1 MIDASR
7 WTGNE
12 RSVIVD
18 ALRTEREHQR
28 ARKRRSTSPIVQSDA
43 QWRLVV
49 IGQALDNIDQT

>member
-12 RSVIVD
+12 RSVVID
-18 ALRTEREHQR
+18 ALRTEREMQ
-28 ARKRRSTSPIVQSDA
+28 RKRKQRSHSPIVASDA

-49 IGQALDNIDQT
+49 IGQALDDIDRT